1 MRHTYI
7 IFFFFKFL
15 FQTFKA
21 QSPSPPSQLKDVLA
35 SSDLANEFHAYLADM
50 DKTHDEYTKQT
61 YLNFALKCNELR
73 KADNIKEAENI
84 LNSMGAEFFSNGI
97 RKKRL
102 AIRNEVTRDECKKY
116 LENKPDGSKIPTHLW
131 DAETEAHSHLANHFQ
146 DFLNLKGV
154 NPNLIEKLKT
164 KAKDAIANLRGKLE
178 L

>member
-1 MRHTYI
+1 
-7 IFFFFKFL
+7 
-15 FQTFKA
+15 
-21 QSPSPPSQLKDVLA
+21 LA

-84 LNSMGAEFFSNGI
+84 LNSMGAEFFSNRI

-116 LENKPDGSKIPTHLW
+116 LENKPDGNKIPTHLW

-164 KAKDAIANLRGKLE
+164 KAKNAKANLRGKLE